1 MRRTGHL
8 MAWTFVLAVAA
19 LSAGCKSAWVSSGL
33 IYRDQ
38 QGDYAKAEEMFK
50 RALWYNETEAVAHF
64 ELAYTLAYRAEND
77 HLANGEVDS
86 ARIKIKEA
94 HEHYL
99 RAAELDPGSY
109 RYNQDAEDEIDREP
123 AEAGIASMYAR
134 MYNRGV
140 QLMGS
145 ERYDEAI
152 THFELAALAD
162 PRGKAGFDARLT
174 AAKLEFNA
182 SQNDEAIVRE
192 VLAELET
199 LKVAEEWED
208 AAGLRA
214 DLTETTA
221 QVYRALGD
229 DEKASKLYEELLA
242 SSPDNVPLM
251 RNVAAIRNTNLDHSG
266 AAALYRRALE
276 VALGKPDEFDNEDY
290 FALAIQS
297 LSAFRTGEMYPEVI
311 EMADQAQR
319 YANTNTQR
327 SLIARSKARAYFEL
341 EQYDNAV
348 ATIEPVVVDGGL
360 DPNSLEAWQLY
371 YLSLS
376 RVGRD
381 QEAVQARERYT
392 ALRDSAGR

>member
-1 MRRTGHL
+1 MRRTVHL

-86 ARIKIKEA
+86 ARIKIQQA

-99 RAAELDPGSY
+99 RAAELAPDEFG
-109 RYNQDAEDEIDREP
+109 YNQDAEDEADREP
-123 AEAGIASMYAR
+123 AETGIASMYAR

-140 QLMGS
+140 QLMNS
-145 ERYDEAI
+145 ERFDEAI
-152 THFELAALAD
+152 THFELANLAD
-162 PRGKAGFDARLT
+162 PRGQRGFDARIL

-182 SQNDEAIVRE
+182 AENDEATMRE
-192 VLAELET
+192 VLAELES
-199 LKVAEEWED
+199 LKVGDDWED

-229 DEKASKLYEELLA
+229 DEKAAQLYEALLA
-242 SSPDNVPLM
+242 KSEGDVSLM
-251 RNVAAIRNTNLDHSG
+251 RNVAQIRVNNQDYAGGG
-266 AAALYRRALE
+266 ALFRKALE
-276 VALGKPDEFDNEDY
+276 TALASPSDYQDGDY
-290 FALAIQS
+290 FALAYQS
-297 LSAFRTGEMYPEVI
+297 LLAFRGGEMYPEVI
-311 EMADQAQR
+311 EMADQALR
-319 YANTNTQR
+319 YASTNTER
-327 SLIARSKARAYFEL
+327 SQLARAKARAYFEL
-341 EQYDNAV
+341 EDFENAV
-348 ATIEPVVVDGGL
+348 AAIEPVVVDGGL
-360 DPNSLEAWQLY
+360 DPNNTEAWQLY
-371 YLSLS
+371 YLSLN

-381 QEAVQARERYT
+381 QEAVQARERFI
-392 ALRDSAGR
+392 ALRDGTGR